1 LQGRDALKPQFH
13 HSDPQMTDSLPAALV
28 VASIIPCEQYRY
40 RVELPGSFDRKLRAD
55 IRRRAVRE
63 TNKIFLDCTRNYQAI
78 GWLGAANPA
87 FTDSQASPRDS
98 TSKFL
103 HLLICLK
110 VIELSF
116 LHHRDNQPAGEAV
129 EFSMVVEVTL
139 GTQVRIAFK
148 KHCKRLGIQLLLPD
162 DDNLHAMPPVG
173 GGYRA
178 PRHSGNTF
186 LCQPIHLIEGWRR
199 SAALSL
205 MERPILKQR
214 AKAIMDGLMNVCW
227 PFLFIIRVVFSLYYR
242 AVATRILKKM
252 DGPRNAFLYVE
263 LFGGRNK
270 DTAAYLRWKYGKE
283 LASGGAA
290 GTSVIPFSH
299 LFQYYHCYSF
309 SAMRWASQA
318 LRRMK
323 SQPCEGC
330 IVVNFLIPPWLLVKL
345 HYRRKHECQR
355 KRKKLQK
362 LYLASGD
369 LIARLIYEDF
379 ITTLEETNV
388 YAMEVSKCYQV
399 FFDSVMPGVV
409 VQADAVAKTAR
420 HFTACARRR
429 GGRSIYI
436 ADRICTELRTSNKLI
451 ADEGDNPHFPD
462 RCVIFDQ
469 VTQQEFLRQGF
480 DAARIYSYHRNFSLG
495 PEADSSGP
503 SDGRRQV
510 VIYLQDY
517 KDNIGAMIHIGATIV
532 GRFPMIEV
540 LYQEHPNFPVCERE
554 KTKLLKRNPERL
566 RFLKPREPVDY
577 GKTLALIT
585 GYSTAAVP
593 GILQGVPLVW
603 LRRQVDN
610 SIYGEAYLDRI
621 GIVADKT
628 SEVLKILDRLVNMDA
643 RTLEACVAA
652 TAETKAIFSPTSAH
666 ASRDLE
672 DALEH
677 ALADSFVEIEALSPA
692 PAIAARLPLAARAV

>member
-1 LQGRDALKPQFH
+1 M
-13 HSDPQMTDSLPAALV
+13 SESLPAALV

-40 RVELPGSFDRKLRAD
+40 RVKLPGSFNRILRAD
-55 IRRRAVRE
+55 IRRRAVQE
-63 TNKIFLDCTRNYQAI
+63 TNKIFLNCTRNYQAL

-87 FTDSQASPRDS
+87 FTDSHASPRDS

-116 LHHRDNQPAGEAV
+116 IHHRENHPAGEAV
-129 EFSMVVEVTL
+129 EFAVEVKVTL

-162 DDNLHAMPPVG
+162 AENLPVMPPVG

-178 PRHSGNTF
+178 LRHSGNSF
-186 LCQPIHLIEGWRR
+186 LCQPIHRIEGWRR
-199 SAALSL
+199 SAALRL
-205 MERPILKQR
+205 MARPLLKQW
-214 AKAIMDGLMNVCW
+214 AKGFMDGLMNGCW
-227 PFLFIIRVVFSLYYR
+227 PFLFLARAIFSLYYR
-242 AVATRILKKM
+242 VAATRILKKI
-252 DGPRNAFLYVE
+252 DGPKNVFLYVE
-263 LFGGRNK
+263 MFGGRNK
-270 DTAAYLRWKYGKE
+270 DTAAYLHWKYGKD
-283 LASGGAA
+283 LASGGGA

-299 LFQYYHCYSF
+299 LFQYYHNYSF
-309 SAMRWASQA
+309 SAMRWAIHA

-323 SQPCEGC
+323 IQPCEGC
-330 IVVNFLIPPWLLVKL
+330 LVVNFLIPPWLLIKL
-345 HYRRKHECQR
+345 HFRRKRESRR
-355 KRKKLQK
+355 KIKKLQK
-362 LYLASGD
+362 LYLASSD
-369 LIARLIYEDF
+369 LIERLIYDDF
-379 ITTLEETNV
+379 IRTLEETNV
-388 YAMEVSKCYQV
+388 YAMEVSKCYQA
-399 FFDSVMPGVV
+399 FFASVSPGVV
-409 VQADAVAKTAR
+409 IQADAVAKTAR

-480 DAARIYSYHRNFSLG
+480 DPAHIYSYHRNFSMA
-495 PEADSSGP
+495 PETVSAGP
-503 SDGRRQV
+503 SDGLQQV

-517 KDNIGAMIHIGATIV
+517 KDNIGAMIHIGKTIV
-532 GRFPMIEV
+532 AHFPMIEV

-554 KTKLLKRNPERL
+554 KAKLLKKYAERL

-593 GILQGVPLVW
+593 GILQGVPLIW

-610 SIYGEAYLDRI
+610 SIYGEAYLNRI

-628 SEVLKILDRLVNMDA
+628 SEVIKILDRLVNLDPK
-643 RTLEACVAA
+643 TLVACAAA
-652 TAETKAIFSPTSAH
+652 TAETRAIFTPSSTH
-666 ASRDLE
+666 AGRDLE

-677 ALADSFVEIEALSPA
+677 AMADSFLE
-692 PAIAARLPLAARAV
+692 IAALPPTLQQSVSMPLTAVGI